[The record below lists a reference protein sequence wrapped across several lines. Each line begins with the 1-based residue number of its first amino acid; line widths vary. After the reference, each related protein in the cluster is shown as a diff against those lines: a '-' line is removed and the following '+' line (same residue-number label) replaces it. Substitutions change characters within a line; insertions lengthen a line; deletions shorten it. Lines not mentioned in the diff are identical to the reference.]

1 MSASNYVYLDVEEI
15 RAETAKALLLVVGGE
30 EYWVPLSQIA
40 DADDYNKGDTDVEV
54 AVTEWFAKK
63 EGLA

>member
-15 RAETAKALLLVVGGE
+15 KAETAKAMLLVIDGE
-30 EYWVPLSQIA
+30 EHWVPLSQIA
-40 DADDYNKGDTDVEV
+40 DADDYSKGDTDIEV
-54 AVTEWFAKK
+54 AVTEWFAMK